1 MPSATDSPRSSS
13 PGCHQDGSAY
23 PQGDR
28 YSAGTDAL
36 TMTEAEARHAL
47 ALGPESAIGTPHP
60 GTSLQRWAHMLGFG
74 GHFLTKGRLYSIRFR
89 DLRDARITYR
99 RTQDTGPEHKPIRT
113 AEHADEETTLISATS
128 LTPEPAGKPSA
139 TPSWPT
145 PPPTKPESATK
156 LGTRKLPTNA
166 TAPPAAAV
174 PHRVQLPLIDT

>member
-113 AEHADEETTLISATS
+113 AEHADEETTLIVGN
-128 LTPEPAGKPSA
+128 LTYAGTGWKTIGDA
-139 TPSWPT
+139 LLANT
-145 PPPTKPESATK
+145 AADQA
-156 LGTRKLPTNA
+156 RKRHQAGHEEIADQCNR
-166 TAPPAAAV
+166 TASGGCAA
-174 PHRVQLPLIDT
+174 